1 MGAEDASRG
10 RSQTMGVRTYEA
22 LQNVLRP
29 GGLAT
34 WQTRRALAYIEATL
48 GSKLAIGDIADLVA
62 LSEGHF
68 RRAFK
73 HSLGSS
79 PMTYVAMRRVER
91 AKVLM
96 ASTREGLTDIA
107 LACGFADQSHF
118 NRSFRR
124 IVGMSPGLWR
134 RNRAIQNPARPHSE
148 SAVAVRSL

>member
-1 MGAEDASRG
+1 MEAEDALREMSSTRG
-10 RSQTMGVRTYEA
+10 VCTYEA

-48 GSKLAIGDIADLVA
+48 GSKVAIRDMADLVA
-62 LSEGHF
+62 LSKSHF

-91 AKVLM
+91 AKIMM
-96 ASTREGLTDIA
+96 ASTRQGLTDIA

-124 IVGMSPGLWR
+124 IVGVSPGLWR
-134 RNRAIQNPARPHSE
+134 RNRAIQNPARRHSG
-148 SAVAVRSL
+148 SAVAVRSS